1 MFRRFALERQH
12 DNLRVT
18 MMNPDTPL
26 PHLGG
31 LTATEFLRDYW
42 QKKPLLVRNA
52 FPELAFRLSPE
63 NMMELAQEEG
73 VEARIVLEQGKT
85 PWELRKGPFAAKQ
98 FKQLPKSHWTLLV
111 QAVDHY
117 LPELADYLE
126 HFSFV
131 PNWRID
137 DIMVSYAVEGGS
149 VGPHYDQYDVFLI
162 QGIGQRRW
170 QLGQL
175 CDESSPR
182 VSGTRLRVLQQ
193 MDVVFDEVVNA
204 GDLLYVPPGMAHN
217 GVAQNECMTFSV
229 GFRAPVLAH
238 LLERVV
244 DQVLED
250 SGTKRLASDADRKV
264 AAHPGALTDEDLDR
278 LRSQLLA
285 LLDSREALKT
295 ALAPFLSEAKY
306 EDYEPEGQD
315 ASPDEIREALK
326 SGALLRRDPASRCL
340 YTESGDEPE
349 QLFVN
354 GQAVSFPCELA
365 PLVRLLADQRCLTA
379 QELAPWI
386 EQPVALDWMH
396 GQIAAGHWFVELTDD
411 NAA

>member
-1 MFRRFALERQH
+1 MNKQR

-18 MMNPDTPL
+18 MMNPDIPL

-52 FPELAFRLSPE
+52 FPELAWRLSPE
-63 NMMELAQEEG
+63 DMMELAEEDG
-73 VEARIVLEQGKT
+73 VEARIVLEHGKT
-85 PWELRKGPFAAKQ
+85 PWELRKGPFMAKQ

-117 LPELADYLE
+117 LPALADYLE

-170 QLGQL
+170 QLGQQ
-175 CDESSPR
+175 CDEHSPR
-182 VSGTRLRVLQQ
+182 VAGTRLRILQQ

-217 GVAQNECMTFSV
+217 GVALNECMTFSV

-244 DQVLED
+244 DQVLEQ
-250 SGTKRLASDADRKV
+250 SGSGRLVNDADRQ
-264 AAHPGALTDEDLDR
+264 AAVHPGALTEHDLER
-278 LRSQLLA
+278 LRIQLLD
-285 LLDSREALKT
+285 LLDDRQAMSA
-295 ALAPFLSEAKY
+295 AFAPFLSEAKY
-306 EDYEPEGQD
+306 EDYEPQGQEMG
-315 ASPDEIREALK
+315 AAEIRDAVLG
-326 SGALLRRDPASRCL
+326 GALLRRDPASRCL
-340 YTESGDEPE
+340 YTETDGEPDY
-349 QLFVN
+349 LFVN
-354 GQAVSFPCELA
+354 GQMIDFPAGTA
-365 PLVRLLADQRCLTA
+365 PLVRLLADQRRLAA
-379 QELAPWI
+379 QELAPWL
-386 EQPVALDWMH
+386 EHVDALDWLQ
-396 GQIAAGHWFVELTDD
+396 GQIAAGHWFLELDD
-411 NAA
+411 DDAA

>member
-1 MFRRFALERQH
+1 
-12 DNLRVT
+12 
-18 MMNPDTPL
+18 MMNPDIPL

-52 FPELAFRLSPE
+52 FPELAWRLSPE
-63 NMMELAQEEG
+63 DMMELAAEEG

-85 PWELRKGPFAAKQ
+85 PWELRKGPFTAKQ
-98 FKQLPKSHWTLLV
+98 FKQLPKSPWTLLV

-175 CDESSPR
+175 CDETSPR
-182 VSGTRLRVLQQ
+182 VSGTRLRILQQ

-217 GVAQNECMTFSV
+217 GVAQNECMTFSI

-250 SGTKRLASDADRKV
+250 SGSRRLLSDSDRQAAD
-264 AAHPGALTDEDLDR
+264 HPGALTDRDLDR
-278 LRSQLLA
+278 LRAQLFG
-285 LLDSREALKT
+285 LLDDRGAFKA

-315 ASPDEIREALK
+315 ASPAEIREALLG
-326 SGALLRRDPASRCL
+326 GALLRRDPASRCL
-340 YTESGDEPE
+340 YTESDGEPE

-354 GQAVSFPCELA
+354 GQAISFPCELA
-365 PLVRLLADQRCLTA
+365 PLVRLLADQRCLTV
-379 QELAPWI
+379 QELNAWI
-386 EQPVALDWMH
+386 ELPLALDWLH
-396 GQIAAGHWFVELTDD
+396 GQIAAGHWFMEQTDD
-411 NAA
+411 DAA

>member
-1 MFRRFALERQH
+1 
-12 DNLRVT
+12 
-18 MMNPDTPL
+18 MMNPDIPL

-52 FPELAFRLSPE
+52 FPELAWRLSPE
-63 NMMELAQEEG
+63 DMMELAAEEG

-85 PWELRKGPFAAKQ
+85 PWELRKGPFTAKQ

-175 CDESSPR
+175 CDETSPR
-182 VSGTRLRVLQQ
+182 VSGTRLRILQQ

-250 SGTKRLASDADRKV
+250 SGSRRLVSDSDRQAAD
-264 AAHPGALTDEDLDR
+264 HPGALTDQDLDR
-278 LRSQLLA
+278 LRAQLFG
-285 LLDSREALKT
+285 LLDDREAFKA

-315 ASPDEIREALK
+315 ASPAEIREALLG
-326 SGALLRRDPASRCL
+326 GALLRRDPASRCL
-340 YTESGDEPE
+340 YTESNGEPE

-354 GQAVSFPCELA
+354 GQAIFFPCELA
-365 PLVRLLADQRCLTA
+365 PLVRLLADQRCLTV
-379 QELAPWI
+379 QELNPWI
-386 EQPVALDWMH
+386 ELPLALDWLH
-396 GQIAAGHWFVELTDD
+396 GQIAAGHWFMEQTDD
-411 NAA
+411 DAA

>member
-1 MFRRFALERQH
+1 M
-12 DNLRVT
+12 T

-52 FPELAFRLSPE
+52 FPELAWRLSPE
-63 NMMELAQEEG
+63 DMMELAAEEG

-85 PWELRKGPFAAKQ
+85 PWELRKGPFTTKQ

-170 QLGQL
+170 QLGQQ
-175 CDESSPR
+175 CDEQSPR
-182 VSGTRLRVLQQ
+182 VAGTRLRILQQ

-204 GDLLYVPPGMAHN
+204 GDMLYVPPGMAHN
-217 GVAQNECMTFSV
+217 GVAQNECMTFSI

-244 DQVLED
+244 DQVLEQ
-250 SGTKRLASDADRKV
+250 SGSGRLVSDAGRPV
-264 AAHPGALTDEDLDR
+264 AVHPGALTEHDLER
-278 LRSQLLA
+278 LRAQLLG
-285 LLDSREALKT
+285 LLDNREAMT
-295 ALAPFLSEAKY
+295 AALAPFLSEAKY
-306 EDYEPEGQD
+306 EDYEPQGQEMS
-315 ASPDEIREALK
+315 AAEIREAVQG
-326 SGALLRRDPASRCL
+326 GALLRRDPASRCL
-340 YTESGDEPE
+340 YTEAGEQPE

-354 GQAVSFPCELA
+354 GQVIEFPVGIA

-379 QELAPWI
+379 RELASWL
-386 EQPVALDWMH
+386 EQPETLDWLQ
-396 GQIAAGHWFVELTDD
+396 GQIAAGHWFLELDD
-411 NAA
+411 DDAV